1 MSEHKS
7 DSSGQPMPPGLT
19 QALDQNEQV
28 RDKVEKV
35 AGELQ
40 LINEVLKQELP
51 AEAHEVEEVA
61 SALEKHTAL
70 EETVQHC
77 ADELAEVNQTLAS
90 EIEERQRLEQT
101 LAETQAE
108 LTIEKNKPA

>member
-7 DSSGQPMPPGLT
+7 AAPGVPAPPSLT
-19 QALDQNEQV
+19 RALDQNEQV
-28 RDKVEKV
+28 REKVEHV

-51 AEAHEVEEVA
+51 AEAHAVEEVA
-61 SALEKHTAL
+61 SALEKHDAL
-70 EETVQHC
+70 EETVQQC
-77 ADELAEVNQTLAS
+77 ADELAEVNETLAS
-90 EIEERQRLEQT
+90 EVEARQRLEQA

-108 LTIEKNKPA
+108 LTLEKNKAG

>member
-1 MSEHKS
+1 MSEHKFH
-7 DSSGQPMPPGLT
+7 SSGVPAPSNLT

-28 RDKVEKV
+28 REKVEQV

-51 AEAHEVEEVA
+51 AEAHAVEEVA
-61 SALEKHTAL
+61 SALEKHDAL

-77 ADELAEVNQTLAS
+77 ADELAEVNETLAN
-90 EIEERQRLEQT
+90 EVEARERLEKA

-108 LTIEKNKPA
+108 LTFEKNKTA

>member
-1 MSEHKS
+1 MSERKS
-7 DSSGQPMPPGLT
+7 DSPGVPAPQTLP

-28 RDKVEKV
+28 REKVEQV

-51 AEAHEVEEVA
+51 AEAHGVEEVA

-77 ADELAEVNQTLAS
+77 ADELAEVNETLAS
-90 EIEERQRLEQT
+90 EIEERHRLEQA

-108 LTIEKNKPA
+108 LTLEKNKSA